1 MKNSKGLSEEQQKVA
16 KRATNLESLEYLGE
30 IKKGIEDGKLVETT
44 VSTKYGKKDVEYN
57 FKVMNTEEF

>member
-1 MKNSKGLSEEQQKVA
+1 MDRKGLTKEQREIA